1 MNKAISRLF
10 VISVVL
16 FAALILNLTWI
27 MAVRADWYAE
37 RPENRRALAEELKI
51 KRGVITGYDGSVI
64 VSSRRHSGYYSRE
77 YPQGALASQLVGY
90 SSVRYGRSGIEK
102 QLNGELT
109 GQTAAL
115 GLENWVDR
123 LLGRRPAGADVKL
136 TLVPAVQ
143 KAAQQALRGQKGAI
157 VVLDPKTGALIA
169 SASAPNFDP
178 GDLEDSWERL
188 SQDASAPLL
197 NRATQGL
204 YTPGSA
210 FKVVTATSGLD
221 NGKVTPD
228 TEFVDTG
235 TYVVFGG
242 KVTNYGGEVYGPN
255 DFTTALTYSINTT
268 FGKVGNLLGRKRLIS
283 SMEAFGFY
291 KTPPLALPSGEVVPS
306 GRYDEKGILSP
317 NAFMDPLAVA
327 WAACGQEQVL
337 ATPLQ
342 MALVAAA
349 VANGGRVME
358 PYYRPGGR
366 GRLGQRDAESAAA
379 AVARGHEAC
388 HGSRAQRHDAAR
400 RQCGHRHSGGARG
413 YPGGGQDRY
422 GRARRRQ
429 QPGLVHRLRAR
440 GRSAGGD
447 RGRDRRHPVDRRRS
461 GRAAGRRRDQD
472 GAGAAGPAMSG
483 RQPAPDPICQ
493 RGVR

>member
-1 MNKAISRLF
+1 MNTAISRIF
-10 VISVVL
+10 VISAIL
-16 FAALILNLTWI
+16 FAALIVNLTWI

-64 VSSRRHSGYYSRE
+64 ASSRRRSGYYDRE
-77 YPQGALASQLVGY
+77 YPQGALAPQLIGY
-90 SSVRYGRSGIEK
+90 TSVRYGRSGIEQ

-123 LLGRRPAGADVKL
+123 LLGRRPEGAGVKL

-143 KAAQQALRGQKGAI
+143 KEAQQALRGQRGAI

-169 SASAPNFDP
+169 SASAPTFDP
-178 GDLEDSWERL
+178 GELEDSWERL
-188 SQDASAPLL
+188 SQDTGAPLL
-197 NRATQGL
+197 NRVTQGL

-242 KVTNYGGEVYGPN
+242 KVTNYDGEVYGVN

-268 FGKVGNLLGRKRLIS
+268 FGKVGGLLGRKRLIS
-283 SMEAFGFY
+283 SMERFGFY
-291 KTPPLALPSGEVVPS
+291 KTPPLALPQGEVLPS
-306 GRYDEKGILSP
+306 GRYDEKGMLSP
-317 NAFMDPLAVA
+317 DAFMDPLAVA

-342 MALVAAA
+342 MALVAAG
-349 VANGGRVME
+349 VANGGRIME
-358 PYYRPGGR
+358 PYYLQEVVAASGSVVQKAQPEQWLVAMKPATALELSVMMQRVVNVGTGTAAALEGIQVAGKTGTAERGDGSNLAWFIAFAPADDPQVAIAVVIEDTQSTGGQAAAP
-366 GRLGQRDAESAAA
+366 LAA
-379 AVARGHEAC
+379 AVIKTAL
-388 HGSRAQRHDAAR
+388 AQ
-400 RQCGHRHSGGARG
+400 
-413 YPGGGQDRY
+413 
-422 GRARRRQ
+422 
-429 QPGLVHRLRAR
+429 
-440 GRSAGGD
+440 
-447 RGRDRRHPVDRRRS
+447 
-461 GRAAGRRRDQD
+461 
-472 GAGAAGPAMSG
+472 
-483 RQPAPDPICQ
+483 PDLP
-493 RGVR
+493 